1 MMAKKLIGIALV
13 VLGVIWFIL
22 GWEYLVEDGFS
33 VPVFI
38 QFVCI
43 VGGLSMALG
52 NKRDKSDKE

>member
-1 MMAKKLIGIALV
+1 MAKKLIGIALV
-13 VLGVIWFIL
+13 VLGVIWFML

-33 VPVFI
+33 LPVFI

-52 NKRDKSDKE
+52 GKKV